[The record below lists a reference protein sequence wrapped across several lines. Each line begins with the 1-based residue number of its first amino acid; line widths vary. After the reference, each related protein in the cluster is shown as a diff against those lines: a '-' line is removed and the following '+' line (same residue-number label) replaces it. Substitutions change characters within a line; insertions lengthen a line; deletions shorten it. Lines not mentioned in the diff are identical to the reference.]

1 MIASNR
7 IATGT
12 ETPLLCQDYPFSN
25 ARRGYKMIF
34 SCRCSIFKHMLR
46 EGTDIPRG
54 IVFSD
59 HHKSQTAHFEEDHRR
74 TQVHNNR
81 RGGIMFQKR
90 MDVRQTRTLMLRS
103 NAQSDRDTEREKEK
117 KTHMQIARKTHASAS
132 KGMPATNAH
141 FPFAPFPRSTAPFSA
156 SSLCSV
162 ILIASST
169 SLALMPSS
177 SSLRPIS
184 LALRTFCL
192 SSILGA

>member
-1 MIASNR
+1 
-7 IATGT
+7 
-12 ETPLLCQDYPFSN
+12 
-25 ARRGYKMIF
+25 MIF
-34 SCRCSIFKHMLR
+34 SCRCSIFKHMLQ
-46 EGTDIPRG
+46 EGTDTPRG
-54 IVFSD
+54 IVPSD
-59 HHKSQTAHFEEDHRR
+59 HHKSQTAHFEKRPQTDAS
-74 TQVHNNR
+74 TYDNR
-81 RGGIMFQKR
+81 RGGIMSQKR

-103 NAQSDRDTEREKEK
+103 NAQSDRERKKEENAHANSK
-117 KTHMQIARKTHASAS
+117 KNPRVNL
-132 KGMPATNAH
+132 KGMPATTAH